1 MKAIAFMYAR
11 STRNRL
17 YRQISRVRS
26 PRYLAAMVLG
36 ASYLYWALV
45 RNTRVDGG
53 PLASLVQL
61 DLILPVLSALL
72 LIAGARWWIFGAD
85 RSALAFVPAEVQF
98 LFPAPVSRRTLI
110 QAKLLRTQ
118 FAILLNVLIFTVLLR
133 GGGSSVDSW
142 RRAAALWVGFSIMAL
157 HRLGASIVRANALE
171 HARAGW
177 RRSIVPMMVFTG
189 LLAALAWGFVTQ
201 IDALKAA
208 AAIGFKQVGLEV
220 VATLQQP
227 VPSAALWPVRAV
239 LAPLFTTT
247 LAGWLAAMPWAVAI
261 LAVHFVWVLQLD
273 TAFEEA
279 ALEATQHR
287 AERIQRF
294 RSSETGKARSKKGKV
309 ARIPRLRLHGPPV
322 VAVAWKNVAAALRG
336 GTWRTQLISFTIGL
350 LVLAVLIRSASTDA
364 ADLFVGLVVGWGAML
379 VFIGPSW
386 MRFDLRLDLPR
397 LTILKTWPLPGRQVV
412 AAEIAAVT
420 LLHSIT
426 IWSLMVVPVT
436 LVVMDPS
443 LLSEKLSLL
452 PVVVAIA
459 LGIPLLNALM
469 FTVQNAMALLFP
481 AWVKMGTE
489 ARGFETMG
497 QNLLTMGATTI
508 IAAVALVF
516 PAGLGFLVLLFGGDV
531 AGWTLPVATLV
542 GGTLL
547 MLELWPVVV
556 WLGDVFD
563 RLDVNDIG
571 STP

>member
-1 MKAIAFMYAR
+1 MKAIGFMYAR

-17 YRQISRVRS
+17 HRQLARVRS

-36 ASYLYWALV
+36 ASYLYWALI

-85 RSALAFVPAEVQF
+85 RGALAFVPAEVQF

-133 GGGSSVDSW
+133 GGGGSADSW
-142 RRAAALWVGFSIMAL
+142 RRAAALWVGFSVMAL

-177 RRSIVPMMVFTG
+177 RRSIVPMVVFTA
-189 LLAALAWGFVTQ
+189 LLVALAWGFITQ

-208 AAIGFKQVGLEV
+208 AAIGFKQVGLEIV
-220 VATLQQP
+220 STLQQP

-247 LAGWLAAMPWAVAI
+247 PAGWLAAMPWAVAI
-261 LAVHFVWVLQLD
+261 LAAHFLWVLQLD
-273 TAFEEA
+273 SAFEEA

-294 RSSETGKARSKKGKV
+294 RTSQSGKARSKKGKV
-309 ARIPRLRLHGPPV
+309 ARIPRLRLHGRPAM
-322 VAVAWKNVAAALRG
+322 AVAWKNVAAALRG
-336 GTWRTQLISFTIGL
+336 GAWRTQLISFTIGL
-350 LVLAVLIRSASTDA
+350 LVLAVLIRTASTDA

-397 LTILKTWPLPGRQVV
+397 LTILKTWPLPGKQIV

-426 IWSLMVVPVT
+426 IWSLMVVPIT

-443 LLSEKLSLL
+443 LLSERLSLL

-489 ARGFETMG
+489 TRGFETMG

-508 IAAVALVF
+508 VAAVALVF

-531 AGWTLPVATLV
+531 AGWTLPVATLA
-542 GGTLL
+542 GGTIL
-547 MLELWPVVV
+547 MLELWPVVL